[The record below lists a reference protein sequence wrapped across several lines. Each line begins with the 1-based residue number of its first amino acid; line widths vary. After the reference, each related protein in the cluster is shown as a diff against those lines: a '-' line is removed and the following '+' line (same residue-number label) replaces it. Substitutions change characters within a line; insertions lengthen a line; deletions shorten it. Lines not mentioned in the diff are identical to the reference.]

1 MKTVTAKSGHSY
13 SQETIAGLERSWKP
27 TEAVTSMRDL
37 QGTWLVST
45 PKEDAPKGLLSG
57 DVPRMMLNLYAGDIG
72 RMLSMELKGAPVLHI
87 SADGQT
93 TTETTL
99 RWGTQEDAITL
110 EGTLE
115 CVAPNVLRE
124 TPKSTKSKALNL
136 KWPAMQQQRHM
147 KVTFY
152 DGKVLILRDRRG
164 IVDVLWRQD
173 TNEPVVYGSEGGSA
187 KISPEDRLEPVVY
200 GAAGRK
206 TARKPSAADEVH
218 GLLQQV
224 HSLSS
229 SLEGLRNQSGE
240 DHEARL
246 KLGSEMERL
255 EKELRKV
262 TEKAGADSVIL
273 TALEKLNRKVS
284 GVFDAKSEKAEAKT
298 QAYNELQEEID
309 SIEEARANLQ
319 GNLARWEVRETNL
332 LQEIQVLKSQLREGR
347 APRLALQQAKTELDA
362 VRQDLRNAKKE
373 VTQQRGELRET
384 QNRLEKAQKSM
395 DKEVSAARKL
405 QEELEDQTKS
415 REEATDRL
423 AQQAQVEQELRQ
435 ELWKVREE
443 LAELQIREEQ
453 SREVA
458 AEMEEEIDNLLR
470 EAKSAQQA
478 LEKAAPRK
486 TRRFWPFR

>member
-1 MKTVTAKSGHSY
+1 MK
-13 SQETIAGLERSWKP
+13 
-27 TEAVTSMRDL
+27 
-37 QGTWLVST
+37 
-45 PKEDAPKGLLSG
+45 
-57 DVPRMMLNLYAGDIG
+57 
-72 RMLSMELKGAPVLHI
+72 
-87 SADGQT
+87 
-93 TTETTL
+93 
-99 RWGTQEDAITL
+99 RW
-110 EGTLE
+110 
-115 CVAPNVLRE
+115 
-124 TPKSTKSKALNL
+124 
-136 KWPAMQQQRHM
+136 
-147 KVTFY
+147 
-152 DGKVLILRDRRG
+152 
-164 IVDVLWRQD
+164 
-173 TNEPVVYGSEGGSA
+173 
-187 KISPEDRLEPVVY
+187 
-200 GAAGRK
+200 
-206 TARKPSAADEVH
+206 
-218 GLLQQV
+218 
-224 HSLSS
+224 
-229 SLEGLRNQSGE
+229 
-240 DHEARL
+240 
-246 KLGSEMERL
+246 L

-405 QEELEDQTKS
+405 QEELQDQTKS